1 MTMATRTDP
10 LRSSFLIPIEGGSSL
25 LSSSHN
31 GVRRPQVSAFHGSA
45 ELDHQMDS
53 DSPEQGS
60 NGAGLVEALDVRQ

>member
-10 LRSSFLIPIEGGSSL
+10 LRPSFLIPIEGGSSL

-31 GVRRPQVSAFHGSA
+31 GVQGPQVSAFHGSA

-53 DSPEQGS
+53 YCPKQGS
-60 NGAGLVEALDVRQ
+60 NGAGLVEALGGSQ

>member
-31 GVRRPQVSAFHGSA
+31 DVQGPQVSAFHGSA

-53 DSPEQGS
+53 NCSEQSS
-60 NGAGLVEALDVRQ
+60 NGPGLVEAFGVSQ